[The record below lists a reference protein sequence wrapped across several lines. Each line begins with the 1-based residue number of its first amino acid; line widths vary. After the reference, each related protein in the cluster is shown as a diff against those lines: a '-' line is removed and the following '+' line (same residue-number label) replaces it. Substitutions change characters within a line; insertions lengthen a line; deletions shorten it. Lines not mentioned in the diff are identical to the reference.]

1 MTVCWRTNV
10 SGNQLTGKVAVVT
23 GASRGIGKGIAMAL
37 AAQGVRVGCI
47 ATSADNAAATV
58 LEIKGAGGD
67 AVALGARVERA
78 DEVATAFSE
87 VERTLGSIEIL
98 VNNAGISRPQPL
110 LKMTEENW
118 DEHMDIN
125 AKSVFLCSQAAI
137 RQMKNS
143 GNGGVVVNIGSIVG
157 QNAIPQA
164 LGYCASKATVEHM
177 TRVMAVE
184 CAKYGVRVN
193 CIAPGY
199 VRTELIEKLVEDG
212 KLALDA
218 IEKRTP
224 QRRMG
229 SIAEIADAVVFVAS
243 PAAGFMTG
251 EVMNIDGG
259 WTAYGYL

>member
-1 MTVCWRTNV
+1 M
-10 SGNQLTGKVAVVT
+10 SANQLLGKVAVVT
-23 GASRGIGKGIAMAL
+23 GASRGIGKGIAITL
-37 AAQGVRVGCI
+37 AAHGARVACI
-47 ATSADNAAATV
+47 ATSTKNAVATV
-58 LEIKGAGGD
+58 DQIKANGGE
-67 AVALGARVERA
+67 AIALGARVENSA
-78 DEVATAFSE
+78 DVTTAFNAVVSD
-87 VERTLGSIEIL
+87 LGPVDIL

-118 DEHMDIN
+118 DEHMDVN
-125 AKSVFLCSQAAI
+125 AKSVFLCSKSAI
-137 RQMKNS
+137 QQMKDS

-157 QNAIPQA
+157 QNAIPQT

-199 VRTELIEKLVEDG
+199 VRTELIDKLVDDG

-229 SIAEIADAVVFVAS
+229 SIDEISEAVLFVAS

-251 EVMNIDGG
+251 SVINIDGG

>member
-1 MTVCWRTNV
+1 MN
-10 SGNQLTGKVAVVT
+10 NNKLAGKVAVVT
-23 GASRGIGKGIAMAL
+23 GASRGIGKGIAIAL
-37 AAQGVRVGCI
+37 GEQGARVGCI
-47 ATSADNAAATV
+47 ATAAANAAETISVIQA
-58 LEIKGAGGD
+58 AGGE
-67 AVALGARVERA
+67 ALAIGARVEDA
-78 DEVATAFSE
+78 AAVTAAFS
-87 VERTLGSIEIL
+87 VVAQHFGSVDIL

-118 DEHMDIN
+118 DAHMNIN

-137 RQMKNS
+137 GQMKNA
-143 GNGGVVVNIGSIVG
+143 GTGGCVINIGSIVG
-157 QNAIPQA
+157 QNAIPQT
-164 LGYCASKATVEHM
+164 LGYCASKATVDHM

-199 VRTELIEKLVEDG
+199 VRTELIDALVADG
-212 KLALDA
+212 KLELDA

-229 SIAEIADAVVFVAS
+229 SMEEIAAAVVFVAS

>member
-1 MTVCWRTNV
+1 M
-10 SGNQLTGKVAVVT
+10 SANQLLGKVAVVT
-23 GASRGIGKGIAMAL
+23 GASRGIGKGIAIAL
-37 AAQGVRVGCI
+37 AAHGARVGCI
-47 ATSADNAAATV
+47 ATSAENAAATV
-58 LEIKGAGGD
+58 DQIRADGGD
-67 AVALGARVERA
+67 AIALGARVENAA
-78 DEVATAFSE
+78 DVSTAFSA
-87 VERTLGSIEIL
+87 VERDLGSVEIL
-98 VNNAGISRPQPL
+98 VNNARISRPQPL

-118 DEHMDIN
+118 DAHMDIN

-137 RQMKNS
+137 QQMKDS
-143 GNGGVVVNIGSIVG
+143 GDGGVVINIGSIVG
-157 QNAIPQA
+157 QNAIPQT

-193 CIAPGY
+193 CISPGY
-199 VRTELIEKLVEDG
+199 VRTELIDKLVEDG

-229 SIAEIADAVVFVAS
+229 SIDEISDAVVFVAS

-251 EVMNIDGG
+251 SVINIDGG

>member
-1 MTVCWRTNV
+1 M
-10 SGNQLTGKVAVVT
+10 SANQLLGKVAVVT
-23 GASRGIGKGIAMAL
+23 GASRGIGKGIAMAM
-37 AAQGVRVGCI
+37 AAHGARVGCI
-47 ATSADNAAATV
+47 ATSAENAAATV
-58 LEIKGAGGD
+58 EEIVADGGE
-67 AVALGARVERA
+67 AVAFGARVENAA
-78 DEVATAFSE
+78 DVSTVFSAIA
-87 VERTLGSIEIL
+87 RDLGPVDIL

-118 DEHMDIN
+118 DAHMDVN

-137 RQMKNS
+137 QQMKDA
-143 GNGGVVVNIGSIVG
+143 GNGGVVINIGSIVG

-177 TRVMAVE
+177 TRVLAVE

-199 VRTELIEKLVEDG
+199 VRTELIDKLVEDG

-229 SIAEIADAVVFVAS
+229 SIDEISDAVVFVAS

-251 EVMNIDGG
+251 SVINIDGG

>member
-1 MTVCWRTNV
+1 MSDNLL
-10 SGNQLTGKVAVVT
+10 GGKIAVVT
-23 GASRGIGKGIAMAL
+23 GASRGIGKGIAIAL
-37 AAQGVRVGCI
+37 AEQGVHVGCI
-47 ATSADNAAATV
+47 ATEAENAAETV
-58 LEIKGAGGD
+58 ARIHSAGGE
-67 AVALGARVERA
+67 AIALGARVEDA
-78 DEVATAFSE
+78 AAVTAAFNE
-87 VERTLGSIEIL
+87 VERQLGAVEIL

-118 DEHMDIN
+118 DAHMNIN

-137 RQMKNS
+137 RQMKDTGS
-143 GNGGVVVNIGSIVG
+143 GGSVINIGSIVG
-157 QNAIPQA
+157 QNAIPQT

-199 VRTELIEKLVEDG
+199 VRTELIDKLVEDG
-212 KLALDA
+212 KLALEA

-229 SIAEIADAVVFVAS
+229 SIDEIAAAVVFVAS

>member
-1 MTVCWRTNV
+1 M
-10 SGNQLTGKVAVVT
+10 SGNQLAEKVAVVT
-23 GASRGIGKGIAMAL
+23 GASRGIGKGIAIAL
-37 AAQGVRVGCI
+37 AAHGARVGCI
-47 ATSADNAAATV
+47 ATSAENAAATV
-58 LEIKGAGGD
+58 AAIRADGGD
-67 AVALGARVERA
+67 AIALGARVENA
-78 DEVATAFSE
+78 VDVTAAFSE
-87 VERTLGSIEIL
+87 VERHLGSVEIL

-110 LKMTEENW
+110 LTMTEENW
-118 DEHMDIN
+118 DAHMDVN

-137 RQMKNS
+137 QQMKNS
-143 GNGGVVVNIGSIVG
+143 GGGGTVINIGSIVG

-199 VRTELIEKLVEDG
+199 VRTELIDKLVEDG

-229 SIAEIADAVVFVAS
+229 SIDEIVDAVVFVAS

-251 EVMNIDGG
+251 TVMNIDGG